1 MRWLGRLLLGLV
13 GAVLLLLTPVIAVEL
28 TCRGGPMAEQG
39 ESLLPPE
46 WQRPESRT
54 LLTYPEWHI
63 VHAYDDY
70 AAVIA
75 EGDPH
80 DYGYLRAIAGFWQ
93 ALCPL
98 KEQAE
103 TMGPVTFDTKLTI
116 YTIGVSFTAE
126 LLAKAAYEETLGRLA
141 TWIRGEERAPLDS
154 ISARQAKDYARF
166 LKQVPWYRW
175 DFDENRIDL
184 AISATDAFRD
194 RERRIALGLEYA
206 AKGAYARVL
215 SAAMAGMVPD
225 ALRLRAVVTGETA
238 EMLARINGV
247 DVIDS
252 LPEGVVIET
261 DRYRLFTLVVQR
273 LAARRVDF
281 VEIAGNDEILFT
293 ALSDRPTEDGALY
306 SFPRQA
312 RDDYRHLFVVSV
324 GDLTDIVQPL
334 DMEGLRLEHVHDY

>member
-28 TCRGGPMAEQG
+28 TCRGGPMEEQG

-126 LLAKAAYEETLGRLA
+126 LLAKAAYEETLGRA
-141 TWIRGEERAPLDS
+141 TTWFRDDRAPLDEL
-154 ISARQAKDYARF
+154 SARQAADYALF
-166 LKQVPWYRW
+166 LRQVPWYRW
-175 DFDENRIDL
+175 DFDGARAELD
-184 AISATDAFRD
+184 AAATEALRD
-194 RERRIALGLEYA
+194 RERRIALGLEYS
-206 AKGAYARVL
+206 AKAAYARALTV
-215 SAAMAGMVPD
+215 AMSGMAPD
-225 ALRLRAVVTGETA
+225 ALRMRSVVTDLPEPQPEDIDIIET
-238 EMLARINGV
+238 
-247 DVIDS
+247 
-252 LPEGVVIET
+252 LPEGTVIET
-261 DRYRLFTLVVQR
+261 DRYRAFTDLLGR
-273 LAARRVDF
+273 MNGARF

-293 ALSDRPTEDGALY
+293 ALSDRAAEDGALH
-306 SFPRQA
+306 SFARQGYG
-312 RDDYRHLFVVSV
+312 DFRHLFLVPVPE
-324 GDLTDIVQPL
+324 L
-334 DMEGLRLEHVHDY
+334 MERIGALPARGLRLEHVHDY